1 MLRTQLFDLGYR
13 LFSKIPVS
21 QLLISYRW
29 LYALLLRVA
38 CKMGLFLFAL
48 LFFFDLIISS
58 ICFFFL
64 RYWVLWLQVFNPRM
78 TVTHLHLLK
87 LLDSLLSKNLNYQK
101 YEFISWKYWFEIWQK
116 QPLEPQNMLLRDWI
130 DCCCHWWLR
139 WSLSKLSSSF
149 LLLPFLRQFKIYS

>member
-1 MLRTQLFDLGYR
+1 MTVCLAAKSSLQNGAVFVCL
-13 LFSKIPVS
+13 V
-21 QLLISYRW
+21 
-29 LYALLLRVA
+29 V
-38 CKMGLFLFAL
+38 
-48 LFFFDLIISS
+48 FFDLIISS

-116 QPLEPQNMLLRDWI
+116 QRITTWTSKYVIEGLDWLLLSL
-130 DCCCHWWLR
+130 WWLR
-139 WSLSKLSSSF
+139 QSLSKLSSSF
-149 LLLPFLRQFKIYS
+149 LLLPFFKAIQNLFITL

>member
-1 MLRTQLFDLGYR
+1 MTVCLAAKSSLQNGAVFVCL
-13 LFSKIPVS
+13 V
-21 QLLISYRW
+21 
-29 LYALLLRVA
+29 V
-38 CKMGLFLFAL
+38 
-48 LFFFDLIISS
+48 FFDLIILS

-116 QPLEPQNMLLRDWI
+116 QRITTWTSKYVIEGLDWLLLSL
-130 DCCCHWWLR
+130 WWLR
-139 WSLSKLSSSF
+139 QSLSKLSSSF
-149 LLLPFLRQFKIYS
+149 LLLPFFKAIQNLFITW